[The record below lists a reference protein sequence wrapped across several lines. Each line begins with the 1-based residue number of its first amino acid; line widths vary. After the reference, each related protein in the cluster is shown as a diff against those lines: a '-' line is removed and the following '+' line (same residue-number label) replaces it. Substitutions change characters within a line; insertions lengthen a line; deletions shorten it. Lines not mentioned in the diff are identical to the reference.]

1 MIRSLATFLTL
12 GIATALPSQPIMARD
27 DGAGCAAPPQAR
39 KLIIGTPF
47 QILTANFDGSK
58 FSITGNHT
66 AEGTAPSWMV
76 YKDPS
81 LLWAVN
87 ENANDIDLF
96 TLDSSKSNP
105 TPKSTAQ
112 GSAGVVFL
120 EFNKDKSRMV
130 GAAYGSGK
138 IDVWDVDSVSGELK
152 LHKTITVPGNPNPA
166 QGAHHPHQ
174 ALLDPTGRFFV
185 IPNLGGD
192 TVLVL
197 DGESDKWEITGNVT
211 LPTGTGPRHGGF
223 LTAGDKHYYALA
235 SELSNQLFLFELS
248 YPGDTIAFKQLQAQ
262 STYGTTPPANASS
275 AAAGELVVA
284 ANQRDVY
291 VSNRVSGNET
301 DSIAHF
307 AFAADHTTLDYQA
320 TISSGGLRPRMFSLS
335 ADKEQSLAFVANQGG
350 ESGLV
355 AFKRSLDTG
364 KLDPTPVASM
374 PSQALVAPQLAATDL
389 MGPQFVLEI

>member
-1 MIRSLATFLTL
+1 MT
-12 GIATALPSQPIMARD
+12 RD
-27 DGAGCAAPPQAR
+27 DDAGCAAVQTR

-47 QILTANFDGSK
+47 QILTADFDGSK

-66 AEGTAPSWMV
+66 AEGTAPSWMI

-96 TLDSSKSNP
+96 TLDSSKTNP
-105 TPKSTAQ
+105 SPKSTFQ
-112 GSAGVVFL
+112 GSPGVVFL

-138 IDVWDVDSVSGELK
+138 IDVWDVDSVSGSLK
-152 LHKTITVPGNPNPA
+152 LRKTITVPGTPNPA

-197 DGESDKWEITGNVT
+197 DSESDKWEITGNAT

-223 LTAGDKHYYALA
+223 LSAGDKHYYALA

-248 YPGDTIAFKQLQAQ
+248 YPGNTIAFKQVQAQ
-262 STYGTTPPANASS
+262 STYGTSPPANASS

-284 ANQRDVY
+284 SNQRDVY
-291 VSNRVSGNET
+291 VSNRVSGNAT

-307 AFAADHTTLDYQA
+307 VFADSHGSLDYEG

-335 ADKEQSLAFVANQGG
+335 TDDAQSLAFVANQGG

-355 AFKRSLDTG
+355 AFKRSAESGT
-364 KLDPTPVASM
+364 LDPTPVASM
-374 PSQALVAPQLAATDL
+374 PSAALVAPLLAATDL
-389 MGPQFVLEI
+389 NGPQFVLEI